1 MKIKFMAFAVALLV
15 TLVLSGAVQA
25 QSGTAVSFKG
35 LEISGGYEEP
45 GEAYGWMCYAK
56 TTGAFP
62 GSFTMSMNYLGTK
75 EPGTSS
81 SISGGSWTLP
91 VYTTS
96 KFSRFGPI
104 PLESYQGVL
113 FGTVEAG
120 AVTWGKDGNATM
132 ELKLTVKGGTQGF
145 VGYSG
150 DAVLYGT
157 LAYSEKGAPWTGTIY
172 FNFDQTN

>member
-1 MKIKFMAFAVALLV
+1 MKIKFMALTVALLI
-15 TLVLSGAVQA
+15 TLVLSGAVKA

-35 LEISGGYEEP
+35 LEISTGYEEP

-62 GSFTMSMNYLGTK
+62 GSFTVSMDYLGTK
-75 EPGTSS
+75 APGTSS

-96 KFSRFGPI
+96 KFSKLGPI

-113 FGTVEAG
+113 FGTVEGG
-120 AVTWGKDGNATM
+120 AITWGKDGNATM
-132 ELKLTVKGGTQGF
+132 ELKLIVQGGTQAF
-145 VGYSG
+145 AGYSG
-150 DAVLYGT
+150 GAVLYGT

-172 FNFDQTN
+172 FEFK